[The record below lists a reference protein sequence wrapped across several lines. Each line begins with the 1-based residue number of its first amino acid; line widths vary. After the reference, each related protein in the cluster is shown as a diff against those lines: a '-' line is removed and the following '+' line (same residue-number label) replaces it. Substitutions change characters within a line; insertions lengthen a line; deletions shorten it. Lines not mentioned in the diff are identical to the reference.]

1 MSDFEDYFENI
12 FNNLSTRRRQREID
26 LKSEDIFLNVNSICD
41 EIIAK
46 RVCTCA
52 EEDFSKTPQMSRV
65 WVFGSAAK
73 YVQCS
78 KTGKNTPKKFKPT
91 GISKSK

>member
-1 MSDFEDYFENI
+1 MP
-12 FNNLSTRRRQREID
+12 Q
-26 LKSEDIFLNVNSICD
+26 EDIFLNVNSICD

-52 EEDFSKTPQMSRV
+52 EEDFSKTSQMSRV

-78 KTGKNTPKKFKPT
+78 KTGEKHAKK
-91 GISKSK
+91 I